1 MIYRDIY
8 KYDVELTLEGAKKMN
23 LKLNIKE
30 LGKIKNSKVELKPF
44 TILFGESNTNK
55 SYTLFSMYYIYKFF
69 LDKKE
74 VLDRVFFEF
83 SQKDYWIKIVD
94 CEELKKHVQDLPDG
108 FCERRKNKGIKK
120 LQIDINS
127 FKNYINKALLRG
139 INEFFEYLINYNPN
153 FKGKLY
159 IPKANFKIS
168 NEKVEKIN
176 IYYVFEKEYFEY
188 LLTFENKSLKKEIFF
203 SGHWQ
208 SLLYKDENFLKYKED
223 YKNIFYFA
231 LPTLLKEFKLIEDEN
246 FFKNK
251 NKWDIKRLYFFPPS
265 RSAIIDM
272 QKSLLGLYIRDIPI
286 YSGMVKEFLKTYLSD
301 FNIIYS
307 SKDNF
312 LDIEFKNIINE
323 VFEGEISVEH
333 EKMETFYTHQ
343 NVKIPISA
351 SASSIRELTPFYI
364 TLRYYPIE
372 NKIFF
377 IEEPEAHLHPSLQ
390 KKIAYLLA
398 YIVNKGGKVYITTH
412 SDYLVNTISNLVKI
426 WYLKRKNKE
435 KAKAIME
442 KYNIKEE
449 ILINPKKLGVY
460 FFNKNEK
467 ENEKEEVKIEEIK
480 PSENGIS
487 PESFLKVMEEDIEL
501 SQDILEAF
509 AEVEE

>member
-1 MIYRDIY
+1 
-8 KYDVELTLEGAKKMN
+8 MN
-23 LKLNIKE
+23 LKLYIKK
-30 LGKIKNSKVELKPF
+30 LGKIKNSKIELHPF

-69 LDKKE
+69 FEKNEVIKRITNEFNLKKI
-74 VLDRVFFEF
+74 D
-83 SQKDYWIKIVD
+83 IKVIN
-94 CEELKKHVQDLPDG
+94 CEKIKENIELKKHIKDLINV
-108 FCERRKNKGIKK
+108 FCEGNKDKKIKK
-120 LQIDINS
+120 IEIDINS
-127 FKNYINKALLRG
+127 FKNNINKLFFKG

-153 FKGKLY
+153 FEGKLH
-159 IPKANFKIS
+159 IPKSNFKIL
-168 NEKVEKIN
+168 NKKVEKIN
-176 IYYVFEKEYFEY
+176 IYYVYEREY
-188 LLTFENKSLKKEIFF
+188 LEYMLTFENQNLKKEIFF
-203 SGHWQ
+203 FHSWRN
-208 SLLYKDENFLKYKED
+208 LLHKDENYLKYEED

-231 LPTLLKEFKLIEDEN
+231 LPTLLKHFKLIEDEN

-251 NKWDIKRLYFFPPS
+251 DKYKLKRLYFFPPS
-265 RSAIIDM
+265 RSAIVDM
-272 QKSLLGLYIRDIPI
+272 QKSLLGMYITDIPI
-286 YSGMVKEFLKTYLSD
+286 YSGMVKEFLKTYLPD
-301 FNIIYS
+301 FNIIAS

-323 VFEGEISVEH
+323 IFEGEISVEH
-333 EKMETFYTHQ
+333 EKMETFYMHHNT
-343 NVKIPISA
+343 KIPISA

-426 WYLKRKNKE
+426 WFLKKKNKE
-435 KAKAIME
+435 KAKAIMK

-449 ILINPKKLGVY
+449 FLINPKKLGVY

-467 ENEKEEVKIEEIK
+467 EEVNIEKIK

-509 AEVEE
+509 AEVEG